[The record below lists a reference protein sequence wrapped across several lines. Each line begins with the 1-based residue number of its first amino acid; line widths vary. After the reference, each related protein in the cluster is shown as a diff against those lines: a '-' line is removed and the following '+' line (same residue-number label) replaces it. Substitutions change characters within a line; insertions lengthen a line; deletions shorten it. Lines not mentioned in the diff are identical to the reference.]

1 VSNATITPTD
11 SASSNAAS
19 AATSAVQQARL
30 WTNTAALFI
39 RFDWLVLPLLAFSLS
54 RGMIFLVGIIGDTYF
69 PTDPGHW
76 IADPNNTFLSLW
88 AKWDSQWYV
97 QIARLGYFI
106 QVNQQSNVAF
116 FPLYPLLMRV
126 VARVLDVDVV
136 FAGFLV
142 SNACFLV
149 ALTFLYRL
157 TALEFNDRA
166 SAQRAIFY
174 MAFYPTAFFFSAV
187 YTESLFLMLTVV
199 TMYFARTQRW
209 LPAAACG
216 MLATATRNIGVVIWG
231 LVMWEW
237 LRVNGW
243 RITAIHHG
251 ESWRRLWA
259 GVRQH
264 WDQVLII
271 AIIPLGLLLY
281 MGFLDLSFDSPLA
294 FIEVQSAWNREN
306 IGPIAVL
313 LRDIPRL
320 FDIEIKRWY
329 FTHFFNTIS
338 TLFVLGMAPFVWR
351 KLGEGYALY
360 VLILILVPIA
370 SSLGSVARYVLP
382 MFPIFMLLG
391 WWGRKATFNHTVL
404 AVFAMLL
411 ALATTIF
418 VNWIFVA

>member
-1 VSNATITPTD
+1 LAIESTD
-11 SASSNAAS
+11 SAVGSTPGNPAS
-19 AATSAVQQARL
+19 ATQSSAL
-30 WTNTAALFI
+30 WTTIENLLV
-39 RFDWLVLPLLAFSLS
+39 RFDWLALPLLAFGLS
-54 RGMIFLVGIIGDTYF
+54 RAMIFLVGIIGDTYF

-76 IADPNNTFLSLW
+76 VADPDNTFLSLW

-106 QVNQQSNVAF
+106 QANQQSNVAF
-116 FPLYPLLMRV
+116 FPLYPLSMRV
-126 VARVLDVDVV
+126 VARLLDVNVI

-149 ALTFLYRL
+149 ALVFLYRL

-166 SAQRAIFY
+166 SAQRTIFY
-174 MAFYPTAFFFSAV
+174 TAFYPTAFFFSAV
-187 YTESLFLMLTVV
+187 YTESLFLMLTVA
-199 TMYFARTQRW
+199 TMYFARTRRW

-216 MLATATRNIGVVIWG
+216 MLAAATRNIGVVIWG

-243 RITAIHHG
+243 RITAIHRS
-251 ESWRRLWA
+251 ESWRNLWT
-259 GVRQH
+259 GVRTH

-313 LRDIPRL
+313 MRDIPRL
-320 FDIEIKRWY
+320 FDVEIKRWY

-338 TLFVLGMAPFVWR
+338 TLFVLAMAPFIWR

-360 VLILILVPIA
+360 VLILILVPIT

-391 WWGRKATFNHTVL
+391 WWGRKAPFNHTVL

-411 ALATTIF
+411 ALATAIF